1 MVAKS
6 GCKGQYTERWV
17 MKSMKTQND
26 HVRHERA
33 AFTLIELLVVI
44 GIIALLIGLLLPAL
58 SKARDVARQIVCS
71 ASQNGLAK
79 LQSMYILDN
88 KDFMACRYT
97 SGAEIQATLGA
108 AALGVNND
116 GETSATTPTT
126 SYDWMSPILGT
137 SADLSPNRAR
147 RTLQL
152 LNNWACAG
160 VNKGSVNQSIFPG
173 SNPPDL
179 TQFVTIQNELPF
191 RQVSYLMPNAF
202 AVVSTREAQGSSV
215 RRYTRRDGTIVSRD
229 NSGVFSAPGQAPA
242 GYFPRLDKIAY
253 QPSNKAMFLDG
264 TRYLVYSGG
273 APSYLD
279 FDASPDGLFSS
290 FAEDPTYNQS
300 RAYGK
305 GLGDASGSKAH
316 IKFSLRH
323 SDGGNVAF
331 FDGSVR
337 YAKSNEVWSKM
348 EWFWPSGSTVNAQ
361 PGSITPEADA
371 RYNNFDRL
379 P

>member
-1 MVAKS
+1 MKCMQNQS
-6 GCKGQYTERWV
+6 GLHR
-17 MKSMKTQND
+17 S
-26 HVRHERA
+26 ERA

-58 SKARDVARQIVCS
+58 SKARDVARQVVCS
-71 ASQNGLAK
+71 ASQSGLAK
-79 LQSMYILDN
+79 LQSMYMLDN

-97 SGAEIQATLGA
+97 SGAEIQATGGA
-108 AALGVNND
+108 AALGPNND

-126 SYDWMSPILGT
+126 SYDWMSPVLGV

-152 LNNWACAG
+152 LNNWACAA
-160 VNKGSVNQSIFPG
+160 VNKGSVNQSVFPG

-202 AVVSTREAQGSSV
+202 AVVSTREPPGQASV
-215 RRYTRRDGTIVSRD
+215 TRRYVRRDGTTTHRD
-229 NSGVFSAPGQAPA
+229 NSGVFNAPGQSPL
-242 GYFPRLDKIAY
+242 GYIPRLDKIAF
-253 QPSNKAMFLDG
+253 QPGNKAMFLDG

-290 FAEDPTYNQS
+290 FAEDPTYNSS
-300 RAYGK
+300 RAFGK
-305 GLGDASGSKAH
+305 SLSDDSAATRAH
-316 IKFSLRH
+316 IKLSMRH
-323 SDGGNVAF
+323 TGGSNVAF
-331 FDGSVR
+331 FDSSVR
-337 YAKSNEVWSKM
+337 YAKDREIWERM
-348 EWFWPSGSTVNAQ
+348 EWFWPSGTTVNAT
-361 PGSITPEADA
+361 PGQGITPEADR
-371 RYNNFDRL
+371 RYNSFDRL

>member
-1 MVAKS
+1 
-6 GCKGQYTERWV
+6 
-17 MKSMKTQND
+17 MKMQNQTGLKRTQ
-26 HVRHERA
+26 RE

-58 SKARDVARQIVCS
+58 GKARDVARQVVCS

-97 SGAEIQATLGA
+97 SGAEIQATSGA
-108 AALGVNND
+108 AAYGPNND
-116 GETSATTPTT
+116 GETSPFTPTT
-126 SYDWMSPILGT
+126 SYDWMSPVIG
-137 SADLSPNRAR
+137 DIGKLSPNRAR

-152 LNNWACAG
+152 LNHWACAG
-160 VNKGSVNQSIFPG
+160 VNKGSVNQSVFGAPLD
-173 SNPPDL
+173 ND
-179 TQFVTIQNELPF
+179 QFTTIQSEFPF

-202 AVVSTREAQGSSV
+202 AVVSTREATGSAV
-215 RRYTRRDGTIVSRD
+215 RRYVRRDGSIYNRD

-242 GYFPRLDKIAY
+242 GYFPRMDKIGY

-264 TRYLVYSGG
+264 TRYLVYSAGT
-273 APSYLD
+273 PSYLD
-279 FDASPDGLFSS
+279 FDAGPDNLFSS

-300 RAYGK
+300 RAFGK
-305 GLGDASGSKAH
+305 GLGDAAGNRAH
-316 IKFSLRH
+316 LKFSFRH
-323 SDGGNVAF
+323 SDGANVAF

-337 YAKSNEVWSKM
+337 YARNNEVWSKM
-348 EWFWPSGSTVNAQ
+348 EWFWPSGSTVNAL
-361 PGSITPEADA
+361 PGSITPEADL
-371 RYNNFDRL
+371 RYNNFDKL